1 MEIMDSIT
9 MQKRYMKLLQNVK
22 LRTDKAKILAVKGS
36 GVDLSFVVESNWI
49 YKIDIALKAVH
60 AEYLEL
66 MIKSSKGSVSA
77 TASLNNFE
85 DKITDTIVSFID
97 MTR

>member
-1 MEIMDSIT
+1 MHSIT

-22 LRTDKAKILAVKGS
+22 LRMDKAKILAVKGS

-49 YKIDIALKAVH
+49 YKIDIALKEALS
-60 AEYLEL
+60 EYLEFT
-66 MIKSSKGSVSA
+66 IKSSEGSVSA
-77 TASLNNFE
+77 TVSLNNFE

>member
-1 MEIMDSIT
+1 
-9 MQKRYMKLLQNVK
+9 MKLLQNVK
-22 LRTDKAKILAVKGS
+22 LHMDKAKILAVKGS

-60 AEYLEL
+60 TEYLEFT
-66 MIKSSKGSVSA
+66 IKSEKGSVMA
-77 TASLNNFE
+77 TTSLGNFE
-85 DKITDTIVSFID
+85 DNIADRIVSFID

>member
-1 MEIMDSIT
+1 MHSIT

-22 LRTDKAKILAVKGS
+22 LRMDKAKILAVKGS

-49 YKIDIALKAVH
+49 YKIDIALKA
-60 AEYLEL
+60 ALSEYLEL
-66 MIKSSKGSVSA
+66 TINSSEGSVSA
-77 TASLNNFE
+77 TVSLNNFE

>member
-1 MEIMDSIT
+1 MDSIT

-22 LRTDKAKILAVKGS
+22 LRMGKAKILAVKGS

-49 YKIDIALKAVH
+49 YKIDITLKAVH
-60 AEYLEL
+60 TEYLEFT
-66 MIKSSKGSVSA
+66 IKSEKGSVMA
-77 TASLNNFE
+77 TISLNNFE
-85 DKITDTIVSFID
+85 DKIADRIVSFID